1 MKKDLIY
8 WIPIVGIFLPILFH
22 QKIDSKIFSLQKYTW
37 LYWWFYQYICGITLM
52 GLTNLI

>member
-8 WIPIVGIFLPILFH
+8 WIPIVGIFLPIWFH
-22 QKIDSKIFSLQKYTW
+22 QKIYSKIFSLQKYTW

-52 GLTNLI
+52 GLTNLL